1 VNQETNFIDETMKKD
16 GHPLKR
22 NYKDR
27 YDITRHPS
35 RIRSSDI
42 IEGVF
47 ENIEYLNS
55 PDPSLIAAKGVVN
68 GIQCFV
74 LGQEKRRQGKESKA
88 TGMLTAKGF
97 GYTLDVL
104 DLAEKTLTP
113 VISFIDTFGGDTS
126 MESELGGQSFL
137 ISDCISRYG
146 GVRTA
151 TISYVIGE
159 GGSGGALAL
168 QVADRSFMLEN
179 ALYSVI
185 APESCSRI
193 IFHRRLT
200 AGESIEETVP
210 DALEMLRP
218 GAEHIKEIGMI
229 NGILPE
235 PINGAHENYEFTIET
250 IKESIV
256 QTLKDWVHETK
267 TGEKVLKPKMIDKL
281 LSERRQK
288 VLNYGMFEDST
299 DKLTKRKILKSTHE
313 KIDTIDIEREE
324 FYMHLLMKAH
334 MEEKGIEETELFEC
348 KKEWDVE
355 KNLFKVKGGCGFV
368 PYQQYVDNYYA
379 CPKCGKGEYLSV
391 EEHIDKICDQNTFE
405 EIESDLTIQ
414 KLIGKER
421 YYFGSYQKSLD
432 KVTPTTFSNE
442 GLVAGTAK
450 LNGKPIVLIVSDL
463 KFFGGSFGAAFG
475 EKFKRAVDFAVKHK
489 YPMVSICASGGARMN
504 EGPMSLAQMAKMNMA
519 ILDLKRAGVLFLSVI
534 TGPTTGGAYA
544 SYATQ
549 GDVMFGEKGS
559 LVEFAGPRVVTGA
572 GFEVDREIVCTDSLF
587 ETGKIQHL
595 VDRKDLKNSLAYYVN
610 LYHDIIF
617 PDGRKITGRVN
628 DFRKAVEPKPAVN

>member
-1 VNQETNFIDETMKKD
+1 MKKD
-16 GHPLKR
+16 GYPLKR
-22 NYKDR
+22 NYKER
-27 YDITRHPS
+27 YDITRHSS

-47 ENIEYLNS
+47 ENLEFFDS
-55 PDPSLIAAKGVVN
+55 PDPSLIAAKGSVDGV
-68 GIQCFV
+68 QCYI
-74 LGQEKRRQGKESKA
+74 LGQEKRRQGKEGMA
-88 TGMLTAKGF
+88 TGMLTSKGF

-104 DLAEKTLTP
+104 DLAEKNQVP
-113 VISFIDTFGGDTS
+113 VVSFIDTFGGDTS

-146 GVRTA
+146 GVKTA
-151 TISYVIGE
+151 LVSYVIGE

-168 QVADRSFMLEN
+168 QVADKSYMLEN
-179 ALYSVI
+179 SLYSVI
-185 APESCSRI
+185 APESCCRI

-200 AGESIEETVP
+200 AGENIEETVP

-229 NGILPE
+229 DGILPE
-235 PINGAHENYEFTIET
+235 PINGAHENYEFTIST
-250 IKESIV
+250 IKESLID
-256 QTLKDWVHETK
+256 TLKDWVQETK

-281 LSERRQK
+281 VYERRQK
-288 VLNYGMFEDST
+288 VLNYGMFEDTT
-299 DKLTKRKILKSTHE
+299 DKLTKRKIMKSVHE

-334 MEEKGIEETELFEC
+334 MENKGIEETELFEC
-348 KKEWDVE
+348 KKEWDVD
-355 KNLFKVKGGCGFV
+355 KNIFKVKGGCGFV

-391 EEHIDKICDQNTFE
+391 EEHIDKICDANTFE
-405 EIESDLTIQ
+405 EIESDLTIH

-421 YYFGSYQKSLD
+421 YYFGSYQKSLE
-432 KVTPTTFSNE
+432 KITATTFSNE

-450 LNGKPIVLIVSDL
+450 LNGKPIVLLVTDL

-489 YPMVSICASGGARMN
+489 YPVVSICASGGARMN
-504 EGPMSLAQMAKMNMA
+504 EGPMSLAQMAKMNMS

-549 GDVMFGEKGS
+549 GDVMFGERGS

-572 GFEVDREIVCTDSLF
+572 GFEVDREIVCTDSLY

-595 VDRKDLKNSLAYYVN
+595 VDRKELKNSLAYYVRM
-610 LYHDIIF
+610 YHDIIS
-617 PDGRKITGRVN
+617 PGSRRITGRIN
-628 DFRKAVEPKPAVN
+628 DFRKYTEPTFATDKA

>member
-1 VNQETNFIDETMKKD
+1 MKKD
-16 GHPLKR
+16 GFPLKR
-22 NYKDR
+22 SYKER
-27 YDITRHPS
+27 YDITRNAS
-35 RIRSSDI
+35 RIRSSDV

-47 ENIEYLNS
+47 DNLEYFDS
-55 PDPSLIAAKGVVN
+55 PDPSLVAAKGSVD
-68 GIQCFV
+68 GILCYI

-97 GYTLDVL
+97 AYTLDVL
-104 DLAEKTLTP
+104 DLAEKNQVP
-113 VISFIDTFGGDTS
+113 VVSFIDTFGGDTS
-126 MESELGGQSFL
+126 MESEIGGQSFL

-146 GVRTA
+146 GVKTA
-151 TISYVIGE
+151 VISYVIGE

-168 QVADRSFMLEN
+168 QVADRSYMLEN

-193 IFHRRLT
+193 IFHRRLV
-200 AGESIEETVP
+200 AGETIEDTVP

-229 NGILPE
+229 DGILPE
-235 PINGAHENYEFTIET
+235 PINGAHENYDFTIDT
-250 IKESIV
+250 IKTSLIN
-256 QTLKDWVHETK
+256 TLKDWVEEPK
-267 TGEKVLKPKMIDKL
+267 GGKKKLKAKLIDKL
-281 LSERRQK
+281 VKERRQR
-288 VLNYGMFEDST
+288 VLNYGMFEDTT
-299 DKLTKRKILKSTHE
+299 DKLTKRKIMKSVHE
-313 KIDTIDIEREE
+313 KINTVDIEREE
-324 FYMHLLMKAH
+324 FYTHLLMKAH
-334 MEEKGIEETELFEC
+334 MEDKGFEDTELIEC
-348 KKEWDVE
+348 KKEWDVD

-391 EEHIDKICDQNTFE
+391 EEHIDKICDTNSFE
-405 EIESDLTIQ
+405 EIEKDLTIH
-414 KLIGKER
+414 KLLGKER

-432 KVTPTTFSNE
+432 KVTEKTFSNE

-450 LNGKPIVLIVSDL
+450 LNGKSIVLIISDL

-475 EKFKRAVDFAVKHK
+475 EKFKRTVDFAVKHK
-489 YPMVSICASGGARMN
+489 FPVVSICASGGARMN

-572 GFEVDREIVCTDSLF
+572 GFTVDREIVCTDSLY

-595 VDRKDLKNSLAYYVN
+595 VDRKDLKESLAYYVN
-610 LYHDIIF
+610 IYHDMTF
-617 PDGRKITGRVN
+617 PNERRITGRVN
-628 DFRKAVEPKPAVN
+628 DFRKAAEPIVVKAKP